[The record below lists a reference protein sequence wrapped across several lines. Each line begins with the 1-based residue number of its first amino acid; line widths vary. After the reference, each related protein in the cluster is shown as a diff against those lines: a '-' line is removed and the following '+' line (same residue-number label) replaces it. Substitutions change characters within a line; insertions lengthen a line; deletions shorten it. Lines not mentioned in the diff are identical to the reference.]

1 VEKNMIAKAFAPGH
15 ISGFFEP
22 VLHPEDLMH
31 TGSRGAGFSISLGA
45 LSEVIVEESQ
55 SNDIQI
61 FINGKRSYAQVTNLA
76 LKNIIGNNSLNVIVK
91 TQLDL
96 PTGQGFGMSAAG
108 ALSSCLALC
117 KCFDFPSEHALK
129 AAHAAEVQLRTGLGD
144 VVSSYFGGLEI
155 RKSAGLPPWGFIEH
169 IPGKFELVL
178 CVTGK
183 KIDTK
188 KILNNPNFVKKI
200 SEYGRICTQ
209 KLLEKPSIENFFY
222 QSQLF
227 TKKIC
232 FADKKTYQAVNTV
245 KNLGTASIC
254 MLGNSI
260 FATGNTEKLCRVLSV
275 FGKVYVCCIDEY
287 GARIIEK

>member
-1 VEKNMIAKAFAPGH
+1 MIAKAFAPGH

-22 VLHPEDLMH
+22 VFNKEDLMH
-31 TGSRGAGFSISLGA
+31 TGSRGAGLSISLGA
-45 LSEVIVEESQ
+45 LSEVMVKKAQVSY
-55 SNDIQI
+55 IQI
-61 FINGKRSYAQVTNLA
+61 FINGKRSTAQVTNLA
-76 LKNIIGNNSLNVIVK
+76 LKNIIGNNSLKIVVK
-91 TQLDL
+91 TKLDL
-96 PTGQGFGMSAAG
+96 PVSQGFGMSAAG
-108 ALSSCLALC
+108 ALSSCMAIC
-117 KCFDFPSEHALK
+117 KCLDFSVENALK
-129 AAHAAEVQLRTGLGD
+129 AAHFAEVQLRTGLGD

-178 CVTGK
+178 CVIGK

-188 KILNNPNFVKKI
+188 KILNNPNIVKKI

-222 QSQLF
+222 QSQFF

-232 FADKKTYQAVNTV
+232 LADKKTYQAINTV

-260 FATGNTEKLCRVLSV
+260 FATGKTEKLCSVLSV

-287 GARIIEK
+287 GARIVEK